1 MNNQPTKKE
10 LIDDLVKH
18 KDDLVKH
25 KRRLKKANKMI
36 DQLIKV
42 IFNMNEE
49 KKI

>member
-10 LIDDLVKH
+10 LIEDLVKY
-18 KDDLVKH
+18 

>member
-10 LIDDLVKH
+10 LI
-18 KDDLVKH
+18 DDLVKH